1 MRIREPETLQPLDE
15 RRVGLRRLVV
25 VLLDATAER
34 DRIDRTI
41 ADPVRSRDTPDEAIQ
56 VAEGT

>member
-15 RRVGLRRLVV
+15 RRVELRRLVV

-41 ADPVRSRDTPDEAIQ
+41 ADPVRSRDTLDEAIQ